1 MMKIEKTR
9 SFIEDNLNKKINF
22 KFNGNRNMVEE
33 FSGEIVKTYK
43 CVFLVKVDNQDVLRS
58 FSYSDV
64 LIGSLEL
71 FV

>member
-1 MMKIEKTR
+1 MEIDKTR
-9 SFIEDNLNKKINF
+9 LFIENNLNKQIFF
-22 KFNGNRNMVEE
+22 KFNGNRNMVEVYPYLPA
-33 FSGEIVKTYK
+33 SLKK
-43 CVFLVKVDNQDVLRS
+43 VFLVKVDNQDVLKS

>member
-1 MMKIEKTR
+1 MEIDKTR
-9 SFIEDNLNKKINF
+9 LFIENNLNKKIFF

-33 FSGEIVKTYK
+33 FTGKIVKTYK